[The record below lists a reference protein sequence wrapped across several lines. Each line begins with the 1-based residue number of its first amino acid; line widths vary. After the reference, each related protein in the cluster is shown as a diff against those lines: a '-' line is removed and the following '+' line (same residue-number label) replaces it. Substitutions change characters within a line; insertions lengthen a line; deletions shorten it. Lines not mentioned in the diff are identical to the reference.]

1 MIEVKGREMVIPREE
16 FNIGTT
22 YDARSEMRHFHMRRV
37 RQGGI
42 DLAGLVFNLDL
53 EYANGKTDTATLTK
67 DVTNRDIDLMLTI
80 EPTMLQVPGTV
91 IIQIRAL
98 AEDGTVKWSSYKG
111 AFFVEDCINTP
122 AQYEGKITQ
131 LEQYEAEWGSVRDN
145 VRALNSR
152 MDEIVRMADGIDAS
166 DVEKEVTDVRVGAD
180 GKKYE
185 SAGSA
190 VREQITAEK
199 NKRTAADDALK
210 AEFNAQITEEA
221 TARTNTDASLN
232 SAIAIE
238 RARIDNLTKLGE
250 GSTTGDAELQDI
262 RVGADGKIYKTA
274 GNAVRGQFGALNEDL
289 SRLSEDIDNLQK
301 FADYVA
307 FPAQQGI
314 SKNINVANTTK
325 IVTDSHSG
333 SKIEMLA
340 CCNKSQSGTPTP
352 TSQVAI
358 PFAEKI
364 KINIQSGNL
373 ASHYIKLTDKII
385 ASNKDYSSM
394 GTIKILP
401 NVPYLLFMCADKGYA
416 DGLIYIFN
424 SDMSVV
430 TTFNLSYAE
439 NYKTC
444 SFVAP
449 ENAAYMSYYSAVGR
463 VDYSKPCLTIGYKY
477 TGYLENYVDK
487 EIEVQEVF
495 GKIKEIKDTI
505 ESKQGRIVKVKR
517 THYQKVPIE
526 KVTKSNFSNR
536 FLISGKELDYLP
548 KTESSASN
556 CILSNFFAPTSK
568 PYANDNCVAIESNN
582 NISFGYDSSKSV
594 DEFKEYFTN
603 HPLYIMYPLK
613 EEVVTFI
620 ANNDIELSESAAIY
634 CDENL
639 DMQYFYNGDE
649 YKKGVNI
656 TLDSSIS
663 FDELK
668 EIINSC
674 VKRGVNA
681 FALMTSDAF
690 ESNTS
695 SVIKP
700 IKKGVLDKLE
710 KTIKYIN
717 LLGYFVTL
725 RCACHSATN
734 AGGENVTPEDL
745 DTWFTTWE
753 NRIKSYLD
761 IAYPL
766 NVRYVAISNEL
777 RTLTGDSKYKPYWLR
792 TINNLKGSYPNVKCA
807 INFNIYDKNN
817 LCLDLFDIIG
827 FNCYPCL
834 TRYGLNESDEILKSS
849 FYNDLYND
857 NSIGKLIELNNL
869 YPNKTIWISEI
880 GTQSQENGLFQT
892 WQNYY
897 SPSIENQAVQSKYYE
912 LFFTMVDRVKNSGM
926 FIWSVYDARDNGF
939 SFLNKSAGAIVN
951 KYWNNGMETM

>member
-1 MIEVKGREMVIPREE
+1 MIILRSRSLIIPNDEY
-16 FNIGTT
+16 NLGND
-22 YDARSEMRHFHMRRV
+22 YDTNTATRV
-37 RQGGI
+37 FQLDRVMEGI
-42 DLAGLVFNLDL
+42 DLANLMFKLDL
-53 EYANGKTDTATLTK
+53 TYADGTSDTLALDSEVTDDKINLTWT
-67 DVTNRDIDLMLTI
+67 VTKNQLH
-80 EPTMLQVPGTV
+80 VPGTV
-91 IIQIRAL
+91 VVQIRAL
-98 AEDGTVKWSSYKG
+98 NVDGNMKWTSYIG
-111 AFFVEDCINTP
+111 AFFVEASMFGSADYNGKLSEVEQFEVAIKSEKERVQNEKARQDTEAARVLAEEARANAENERWKTFNTNEEIRKS
-122 AQYEGKITQ
+122 AENTRNTNETQ
-131 LEQYEAEWGSVRDN
+131 RQEAETQREEWYNIAKSTYESS
-145 VRALNSR
+145 L
-152 MDEIVRMADGIDAS
+152 AS
-166 DVEKEVTDVRVGAD
+166 EAAAGTYAAEA
-180 GKKYE
+180 KKYRDE
-185 SAGSA
+185 A
-190 VREQITAEK
+190 
-199 NKRTAADDALK
+199 
-210 AEFNAQITEEA
+210 AQIVTPDGLA
-221 TARTNTDASLN
+221 AKVVGNTKDIS
-232 SAIAIE
+232 
-238 RARIDNLTKLGE
+238 
-250 GSTTGDAELQDI
+250 EL
-262 RVGADGKIYKTA
+262 K
-274 GNAVRGQFGALNEDL
+274 
-289 SRLSEDIDNLQK
+289 EDIDNLQE
-301 FADYVA
+301 FADYGI
-307 FPAQQGI
+307 FPTQQGI
-314 SKNINVANTTK
+314 SKNINVANTAK

-340 CCNKSQSGTPTP
+340 YCNKSQSGTPTP
-352 TSQVAI
+352 TNQAVI

-364 KINIQSGNL
+364 KISIQSGNL

-385 ASNKDYSSM
+385 ASNKDYRSK
-394 GTIKILP
+394 GVIKILP
-401 NVPYLLFMCADKGYA
+401 NVPYLLSMCADKGYS

-477 TGYLENYVDK
+477 TGYIENCVDK

-536 FLISGKELDYLP
+536 FLISGSELDYLP

-556 CILSNFFAPTSK
+556 CILSNFFAPTNK
-568 PYANDNCVAIESNN
+568 PYANDNCITIESNN

-639 DMQYFYNGDE
+639 DMKYFYSGDE

-668 EIINSC
+668 EIINGC

-681 FALMTSDAF
+681 FALMTSDTF

-700 IKKGVLDKLE
+700 IKEGVLDKLE

-717 LLGYFVTL
+717 LLGCFVTL

-857 NSIGKLIELNNL
+857 NSIGKLNELNNL

-892 WQNYY
+892 WENYY
-897 SPSIENQAVQSKYYE
+897 SPNIENQAVQSKYYE

-939 SFLNKSAGAIVN
+939 TFLNKSAAAIVN
-951 KYWNNGMETM
+951 KYWNNGMEVM